1 MNAKIRFFYPIQLFT
16 RKRDQCSMYLFCQF
30 SFKLL
35 FNNKRLFHYRW
46 SSLFKWTKIRYL
58 ALSISCE
65 TYWFKWKIF
74 CSEMKRKVK
83 ISVKEGRKIAVI
95 GLRVIPSPATVL
107 HWFLFPRV
115 FWILSFNWL
124 PLSNFLERRRILI
137 IYFHHVHL
145 DSQFLFIHK
154 TFHTVNSL
162 ECLGLRG
169 TWDGPDHLLN

>member
-1 MNAKIRFFYPIQLFT
+1 MLKFSFSI
-16 RKRDQCSMYLFCQF
+16 QF
-30 SFKLL
+30 SYSRERGINVQCTYFVNSLLNYDLTIRGSFIIDDHLFLNELKLDIWL
-35 FNNKRLFHYRW
+35 
-46 SSLFKWTKIRYL
+46 YL
-58 ALSISCE
+58 LVVKLIDS
-65 TYWFKWKIF
+65 KWKIF

-107 HWFLFPRV
+107 HWFLFPRI

-137 IYFHHVHL
+137 IHFHHIHL